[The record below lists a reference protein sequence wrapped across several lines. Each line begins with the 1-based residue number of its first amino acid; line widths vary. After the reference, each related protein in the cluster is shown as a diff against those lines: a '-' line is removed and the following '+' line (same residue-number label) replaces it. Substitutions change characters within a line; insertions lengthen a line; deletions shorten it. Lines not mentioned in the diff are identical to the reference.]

1 MNAERFSL
9 GAVFKESYFFADSV
23 ASVFSCFSPSIELE
37 LGLSGHPVTPF
48 LKHKIKLISVNKI
61 LSFSKLH

>member
-1 MNAERFSL
+1 MQRGLHSVLFSRNL
-9 GAVFKESYFFADSV
+9 FFFADSV

-37 LGLSGHPVTPF
+37 LGLSGHPDTPF

>member
-1 MNAERFSL
+1 MQRGLHSVLFSRN
-9 GAVFKESYFFADSV
+9 FFFTDSV